1 AGRMIAGY
9 DGIYKRSLT
18 NFARIIFLIA
28 FETPPSIIESAYAIA
43 QLQTYFFHVSLT
55 YISYPHI
62 PRFFI
67 KTKPPWIS
75 KSIRPD
81 LSHDI
86 RGIHE
91 RIVLRNSIRIFA
103 VYVYP
108 KHFPQQ
114 STQILCP
121 VFGITSG
128 STIPHTDVQITIRT
142 KYDTTPIVVS
152 IWLFYRK
159 KHHSRGGID
168 RCGVRVKYVPYDGR
182 IILFIRMIEIEVR
195 TVRIGGMESHTQQTF
210 FIFRTAD
217 MSGNIQH
224 LIQVVSISIHRFDLS
239 CFLDYNKSIIP
250 PGNHGG
256 RLTVGFSPGGKL

>member
-67 KTKPPWIS
+67 KTKPPRIS
-75 KSIRPD
+75 ESIRPD

-86 RGIHE
+86 HGIHE
-91 RIVLRNSIRIFA
+91 RIILRNSIRIFA

-114 STQILCP
+114 SPQILCP
-121 VFGITSG
+121 VLRITCG
-128 STIPHTDVQITIRT
+128 STVTHTNVQVTIRT
-142 KYDTTPIVVS
+142 KYNAPTIVVS
-152 IWLFYRK
+152 IRLFYRK
-159 KHHSRGGID
+159 KHHSRRGID
-168 RCGVRVKYVPYDGR
+168 RCGVRVEYVPYHGR
-182 IILFIRMIEIEVR
+182 IVLFIRMVEIEVR
-195 TVRIGGMESHTQQTF
+195 TVRIGGMESHTQQT
-210 FIFRTAD
+210 
-217 MSGNIQH
+217 
-224 LIQVVSISIHRFDLS
+224 
-239 CFLDYNKSIIP
+239 
-250 PGNHGG
+250 
-256 RLTVGFSPGGKL
+256 